1 MIAVGSDYNQAVGE
15 PVTFFFN
22 AANDNH
28 LHCAPFDIIN
38 DLVPENTEFFCVT
51 LVSNEPSGS
60 VIVDPSNATVT
71 IIDDDGRKSHEPT
84 CFPIS
89 YN

>member
-28 LHCAPFDIIN
+28 LLCVLFGILN
-38 DLVPENTEFFCVT
+38 DLDPENNELFCVT
-51 LVSNEPSGS
+51 LTSNEPSGS
-60 VIVDPSNATVT
+60 VIVDSSSATVT